1 MKKNGYRESTITGRV
16 KLLRSLARRVDLFDP
31 EGIKGIIAL
40 LNVSEGRKE
49 MLSYGY
55 LGFCR
60 QFNLPFTPLR
70 YQRIEQLPF
79 IPLESEIDQLIAAM
93 GKRWATYLQMLKET
107 GVRPGEAWRLEWT
120 DLDLNNHT
128 LTINHPEK
136 DSNPRKFTKLS
147 GKLVA
152 MLQRVRRPGKYVFHA
167 DNVSKNS
174 FAYFGR
180 LFFLERKRVA
190 GETGNERLLRVN
202 WKSLRHFKGTTEYVR
217 TKDIVHVM
225 RVLGHKSIKNTMIYI
240 NLAGLDEDENYVCKV
255 ATTKEERINLIEGGF
270 TFVAKEG
277 DEWYFRKRK

>member
-1 MKKNGYRESTITGRV
+1 LKKNGYRESTITGRV

-31 EGIKGIIAL
+31 EGVKGIIAL

-70 YQRIEQLPF
+70 YQRIEELPF

-202 WKSLRHFKGTTEYVR
+202 WKSLRHFKGTTSTFGQR
-217 TKDIVHVM
+217 T
-225 RVLGHKSIKNTMIYI
+225 S
-240 NLAGLDEDENYVCKV
+240 
-255 ATTKEERINLIEGGF
+255 F
-270 TFVAKEG
+270 TS
-277 DEWYFRKRK
+277 

>member
-31 EGIKGIIAL
+31 EGVKGIIAL

-70 YQRIEQLPF
+70 YQRIEELPF

-202 WKSLRHFKGTTEYVR
+202 WKSLRHFKGTTSTFGQR
-217 TKDIVHVM
+217 T
-225 RVLGHKSIKNTMIYI
+225 S
-240 NLAGLDEDENYVCKV
+240 
-255 ATTKEERINLIEGGF
+255 F
-270 TFVAKEG
+270 TS
-277 DEWYFRKRK
+277 